1 MLRYAIAAAESV
13 LPSTTYASSSFT
25 RYRNGLSPTSPP
37 EAFFPLTWPQMVSTG
52 FPIIFFLIARFMS
65 LNSADAGFSIF
76 AAIEIFALFRM
87 GSDASSIRSDTE
99 AGGCSFLM
107 RSVVLPDLAAASRL
121 PDFAAVTDF
130 ACAAAGFFAIA
141 VDFGGIG
148 GLTAMLSK
156 QPCG

>member
-52 FPIIFFLIARFMS
+52 RPIIFFLIARFMS

-76 AAIEIFALFRM
+76 AAIEIFALFRT
-87 GSDASSIRSDTE
+87 GSDASAIRSDTE
-99 AGGCSFLM
+99 MPILVGGCAFLT
-107 RSVVLPDLAAASRL
+107 RSVLRPDLAADGFL
-121 PDFAAVTDF
+121 DFAF
-130 ACAAAGFFAIA
+130 AFAGFFAKV
-141 VDFGGIG
+141 VDLGRIG
-148 GLTAMLSK
+148 GLTRL
-156 QPCG
+156 P